1 MNSLGKLAILALAID
16 LTSCADDGPFY
27 SGMAFNRPDEVA
39 MADYLNSYG
48 VLKSYVDRS
57 RHPALKL
64 GIGLPANDLTEGTG
78 LNSLVITNADE
89 AVTTSG
95 LSHKDII
102 GNDGTVG
109 AYAVTDLVAAAK
121 DAGTGIFGHALCGHD
136 INNTA
141 YLYSA
146 IAPIPGTE
154 HPGTAMFFDFEAQPL
169 GSAFRLSGNSGTAT
183 VVDDPVGKNGHVLH
197 IKDAAYDSYPVF
209 DISLPEGVTLGDCK
223 TLVLDMKAPGSG
235 GLYGQGMRMRVGVGG
250 DYTPYN
256 SPYGFGCQ
264 GDAWGKE
271 LIRLDFAALNLS
283 AEQKKLSSFELA
295 VGSKTGKADYYIDNI
310 YIDWSVGEPP
320 YYYTA
325 EEKRDTLT
333 KALDAYL
340 AGVMKAA
347 GGYIRSWDVLDE
359 PMSDDGHYMLRSANN
374 DNKAD
379 KDTLTNFYWADYLR
393 DNYARMVVASARKYY
408 KDNGGEGELTLF
420 VSESNLEKNGTEK
433 LNRLVRMIAKW
444 EADGVTKVDGIGA
457 KLHLACSLSAEKQK
471 QNEAD
476 ISALLSKLK
485 DTGRMIRIAELDI
498 RLEDEHG
505 QQIEAG
511 AITFEQRLKVADYY
525 NYVVRKYLETIPGP
539 QQYGIALS
547 NVTDNARGLWNG
559 LHMRNASYMGV
570 ADALA
575 GKGVTDNSIQ

>member
-1 MNSLGKLAILALAID
+1 M
-16 LTSCADDGPFY
+16 
-27 SGMAFNRPDEVA
+27 
-39 MADYLNSYG
+39 
-48 VLKSYVDRS
+48 
-57 RHPALKL
+57 
-64 GIGLPANDLTEGTG
+64 
-78 LNSLVITNADE
+78 
-89 AVTTSG
+89 
-95 LSHKDII
+95 
-102 GNDGTVG
+102 
-109 AYAVTDLVAAAK
+109 
-121 DAGTGIFGHALCGHD
+121 
-136 INNTA
+136 
-141 YLYSA
+141 
-146 IAPIPGTE
+146 
-154 HPGTAMFFDFEAQPL
+154 
-169 GSAFRLSGNSGTAT
+169 
-183 VVDDPVGKNGHVLH
+183 
-197 IKDAAYDSYPVF
+197 
-209 DISLPEGVTLGDCK
+209 
-223 TLVLDMKAPGSG
+223 
-235 GLYGQGMRMRVGVGG
+235 
-250 DYTPYN
+250 
-256 SPYGFGCQ
+256 
-264 GDAWGKE
+264 
-271 LIRLDFAALNLS
+271 
-283 AEQKKLSSFELA
+283 
-295 VGSKTGKADYYIDNI
+295 
-310 YIDWSVGEPP
+310 GEPP

-347 GGYIRSWDVLDE
+347 GGYIRSWNVLDE
-359 PMSDDGHYMLRSANN
+359 PMSDDGRYMLKSANN

-379 KDTLTNFYWADYLR
+379 KDTLTNFYWADYLG

-498 RLEDEHG
+498 CLEDEHG